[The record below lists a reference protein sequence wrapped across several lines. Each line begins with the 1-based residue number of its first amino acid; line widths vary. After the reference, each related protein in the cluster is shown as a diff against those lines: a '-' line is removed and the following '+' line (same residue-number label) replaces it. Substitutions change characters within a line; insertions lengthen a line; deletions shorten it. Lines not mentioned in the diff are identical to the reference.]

1 MYSRSHFVKGME
13 LMVLLI
19 CYRLYRKATEDS
31 VAYALVMG
39 STWFLVGSWLF
50 DQFFFNPS
58 RFEWQKI
65 VDDWDDWNK
74 WISSRS

>member
-19 CYRLYRKATEDS
+19 CYRLYGKATEDS

-58 RFEWQKI
+58 GFEWQKI